1 LSRLLLVRHGITILH
16 RDDRFWG
23 STDVALSDT
32 GVSQA
37 GKLRDRLARE
47 KIKAIYTSILS
58 RARVTAETIA
68 SKHKVKVTPC
78 PELKECNF
86 GYVEGLTFE
95 EIQRLHPDLAEE
107 LLNWKTVAFPG
118 GENIEQL
125 NSRVLVFLEQLEK
138 YGEKDT
144 VLIVAHGG
152 PLRLIIC
159 NLLGLGLEHW
169 LQLRVELASLSIV
182 ETYSRGAILQLLNDT
197 SHLK

>member
-1 LSRLLLVRHGITILH
+1 LSKLLLVRHGITRLH

-23 STDVALSDT
+23 STDIELSDI
-32 GVSQA
+32 GVRQA
-37 GKLRDRLARE
+37 EKLRDRLAKE
-47 KIKAIYTSILS
+47 KIKAVYTSTLN
-58 RARVTAETIA
+58 RARFTAETIA
-68 SKHKVKVTPC
+68 SKHKVKITAC
-78 PELKECNF
+78 QELNECNF

-95 EIQRLHPDLAEE
+95 EIQRLHPELAEE

-118 GENIEQL
+118 GENIGQL
-125 NSRVLVFLEQLEK
+125 NSRVQVFLEQLENYK
-138 YGEKDT
+138 ENET

-182 ETYSRGAILQLLNDT
+182 ETYSRGTLLHLLNDT